1 MTIPTTQRLSGR
13 EANITAES
21 DDFVTIDLDNYEKNV
36 GVPEAVHQELGSK
49 PSRFSKTKL
58 MILILCLLFL
68 GTLILI
74 VALIFH
80 LAKK

>member
-13 EANITAES
+13 EANITPDN

-36 GVPEAVHQELGSK
+36 GVPEAVNQELGSK
-49 PSRFSKTKL
+49 RSRFSKTKL
-58 MILILCLLFL
+58 VILVLSLLFL
-68 GTLILI
+68 GTSVLI